1 MPTTGASG
9 PCMQVALWLALW
21 LAVLLSVALDVLH
34 VLSSSQGG
42 VHDTTRQAMRPEQAM
57 S

>member
-1 MPTTGASG
+1 
-9 PCMQVALWLALW
+9 MQVALW
-21 LAVLLSVALDVLH
+21 LAVLLSVALDVVH